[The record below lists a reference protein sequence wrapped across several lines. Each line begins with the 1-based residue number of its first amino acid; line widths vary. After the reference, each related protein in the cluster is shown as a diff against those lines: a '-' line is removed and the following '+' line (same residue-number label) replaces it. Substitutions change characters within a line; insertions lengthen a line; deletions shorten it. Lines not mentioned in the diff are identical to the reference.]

1 MPGRDEP
8 ANYSKIFRGGATAMD
23 MLDKD
28 RADKATDQN
37 DLRMFVWMSM
47 ITLVFAMP
55 VWLGL
60 CNHV

>member
-28 RADKATDQN
+28 RADKATD
-37 DLRMFVWMSM
+37 DEHDYTRVRDAGVAR
-47 ITLVFAMP
+47 LV
-55 VWLGL
+55 
-60 CNHV
+60 